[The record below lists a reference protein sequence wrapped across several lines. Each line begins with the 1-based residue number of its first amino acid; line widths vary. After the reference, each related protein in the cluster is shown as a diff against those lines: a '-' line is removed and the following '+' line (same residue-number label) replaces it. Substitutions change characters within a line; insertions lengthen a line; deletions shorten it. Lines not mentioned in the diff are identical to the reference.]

1 MRVQVIQSGYG
12 IQREDLKKA
21 LNRLKRSIWV
31 FHLNTGSCNGCDI
44 EILDVLTPYFD
55 VERFGIKLVGS
66 PRHAD
71 LALLTGPITIKTLS
85 KVVRA
90 LYAMPRP
97 RLVLAIGACA
107 VGGGIWFNSYST
119 IGGFPKLL
127 DVFEDLGI
135 HIAIGAGGAIHAH
148 PMGPRAGAKAF
159 RQAIEATLKGIPLE
173 EYAADHMELKTALE
187 AWSKGPLAELLG

>member
-1 MRVQVIQSGYG
+1 MKTQVIQSGYG

-135 HIAIGAGGAIHAH
+135 HIDKLVYVPGCPARPEAIIFGVAV
-148 PMGPRAGAKAF
+148 
-159 RQAIEATLKGIPLE
+159 
-173 EYAADHMELKTALE
+173 
-187 AWSKGPLAELLG
+187 LLGLLKPKVKYKRVKAT